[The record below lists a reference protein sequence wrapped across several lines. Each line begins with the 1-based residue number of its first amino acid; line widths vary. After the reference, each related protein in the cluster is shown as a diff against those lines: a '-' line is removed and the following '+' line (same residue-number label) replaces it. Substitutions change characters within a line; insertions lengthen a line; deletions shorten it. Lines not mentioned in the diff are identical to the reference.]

1 MTAPSS
7 DLTLDNARLA
17 DGRLVSIALSGGRIA
32 AVRPAGGLEPAGRTL
47 DLNGQLVLPG
57 LTDGHVHLDKTLLA
71 MPWRPHRSAPSI
83 RARIDD
89 EKEHRRNNPVS
100 LVERGAEKLL
110 ETALRLGTTSLRT
123 HVDIDEV
130 TRLDTLKELLELRE
144 RWADRV
150 QIQIVAFPQSGVV
163 ACPVASE
170 YLDEALRM
178 GADFIGGLDPV
189 GIDGDQKGQLD
200 IIFRLAE
207 RHGRGI
213 DIHLHDGGEVGLAE
227 IDDIVARTR
236 AAGLEGRTTI
246 SHAFALADADP
257 GRLEATATALR
268 DAKVSILSSIPGG
281 DRCPPIPELRR
292 QGVDVFFGSDNIRD
306 CWNPSSVIG
315 MIDRAMLASYRF
327 GLRRDEDIAALL
339 DHATTIPAQVA
350 GLGDGAIREGARA
363 DLIVFDAV
371 HLPQVIVERQI
382 PNVVIAHGA
391 IISRPPGDE
400 GRDIPDLRR

>member
-1 MTAPSS
+1 MTATA
-7 DLTLDNARLA
+7 DLTLNRARLA
-17 DGRLVSIALSGGRIA
+17 DGRLVSIDISGGRIA
-32 AVRPAGGLEPAGRTL
+32 AVRSADDPVQRDREL

-57 LTDGHVHLDKTLLA
+57 LTDGHVHLDKTLMA

-89 EKEHRRNNPVS
+89 EKAHRRDNPAS
-100 LVERGAEKLL
+100 LEERGAEKLL

-130 TRLDTLKELLELRE
+130 TKLDTLKEVLELRE

-163 ACPVASE
+163 TCPAAAD
-170 YLDEALRM
+170 YLEEALRM

-200 IIFRLAE
+200 ILFSLAE
-207 RHGRGI
+207 RYDRGL
-213 DIHLHDGGEVGLAE
+213 DIHLHDGGEIGLAE

-257 GRLEATATALR
+257 ARLDATASALR
-268 DAKVSILSSIPGG
+268 EAKVSILSSIPGG
-281 DRCPPIPELRR
+281 DRGPPIPMLREL
-292 QGVDVFFGSDNIRD
+292 GVDVFFGSDNIRD

-315 MIDRAMLASYRF
+315 MIDRSMLATYRF
-327 GLRRDEDIAALL
+327 GLRRDQDIEALI
-339 DHATTIPAQVA
+339 DHVTTIPARVA
-350 GLGDGAIREGARA
+350 GLGSGAIREGARA
-363 DLIVFDAV
+363 DLIAFDAAC
-371 HLPQVIVERQI
+371 LSQVIVERQI
-382 PNVVIAHGA
+382 PRVVIAHGT
-391 IISRPPGDE
+391 IISRPPGDD
-400 GRDIPDLRR
+400 GRDTPDPRR

>member
-1 MTAPSS
+1 MSATS
-7 DLTLDNARLA
+7 DLTLNRARLA
-17 DGRLVSIALSGGRIA
+17 DGRLVSIDISGGRIA
-32 AVRPAGGLEPAGRTL
+32 ALRPAGDPVRRGREL
-47 DLNGQLVLPG
+47 DLGGQLVLPG

-83 RARIDD
+83 RARIED
-89 EKEHRRNNPVS
+89 EKAHRRANPAS

-130 TRLDTLKELLELRE
+130 SKLDTLKEVLELRE

-163 ACPVASE
+163 TCPVAAG
-170 YLDEALRM
+170 YLEEALRM

-200 IIFRLAE
+200 VIFGLAE
-207 RHGRGI
+207 RYGRGL
-213 DIHLHDGGEVGLAE
+213 DIHLHDGGEIGLAE

-257 GRLEATATALR
+257 ARLDATAKGLR
-268 DAKVSILSSIPGG
+268 EAKVSILSSVPGG
-281 DRCPPIPELRR
+281 DRCPPIPKLREL
-292 QGVDVFFGSDNIRD
+292 GVDVFFGSDNIRD

-315 MIDRAMLASYRF
+315 MVDRAMLASYRF

-339 DHATTIPAQVA
+339 DHVTTIPAQVA
-350 GLGDGAIREGARA
+350 GLGEGGVEVGARA
-363 DLIVFDAV
+363 DLIAFDAA
-371 HLPQVIVERQI
+371 HPPQIIVERQL
-382 PNVVIAHGA
+382 PNIVIAKGA
-391 IISRPPGDE
+391 IMHS
-400 GRDIPDLRR
+400 

>member
-1 MTAPSS
+1 MTATF

-17 DGRLVSIALSGGRIA
+17 DGRLVSIEISGGRIVA
-32 AVRPAGGLEPAGRTL
+32 IRSAGDPVQRGQEL
-47 DLNGQLVLPG
+47 DLSGQLVLPG

-71 MPWRPHRSAPSI
+71 LPWRPHRSAPSI

-89 EKEHRRNNPVS
+89 EKAHRRANPAS

-130 TRLDTLKELLELRE
+130 SKLDTLKEVLELRA

-163 ACPVASE
+163 TCPVAAE
-170 YLDEALRM
+170 YLEEALRM
-178 GADFIGGLDPV
+178 GADFIGGLDPL

-200 IIFRLAE
+200 VIFGLAE
-207 RHGRGI
+207 RYGRGL
-213 DIHLHDGGEVGLAE
+213 DIHLHDGGETGLAE
-227 IDDIVARTR
+227 IDDIAARTR

-246 SHAFALADADP
+246 SHAFALADAAP
-257 GRLEATATALR
+257 ARLEATATALR
-268 DAKVSILSSIPGG
+268 EAKVSILSSIPGG
-281 DRCPPIPELRR
+281 DRCPPIPKLREL
-292 QGVDVFFGSDNIRD
+292 GVDVFFGSDNIRD

-315 MIDRAMLASYRF
+315 MIDRMMLATYRF

-339 DHATTIPAQVA
+339 DHATTIPARVA
-350 GLGDGAIREGARA
+350 GLGDGEIKVGARA
-363 DLIVFDAV
+363 DLIAFEAL
-371 HLPQVIVERQI
+371 HLPQVVVERQI
-382 PNVVIAHGA
+382 PSMVIADGTIVHG
-391 IISRPPGDE
+391 
-400 GRDIPDLRR
+400 